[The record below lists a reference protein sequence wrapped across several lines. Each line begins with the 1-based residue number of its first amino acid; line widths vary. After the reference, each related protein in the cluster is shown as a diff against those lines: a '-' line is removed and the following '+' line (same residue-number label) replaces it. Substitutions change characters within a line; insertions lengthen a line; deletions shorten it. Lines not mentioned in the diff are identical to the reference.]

1 MINNISQESLDEI
14 LKLGAKSMIALQRQ
28 APEGYRLQIAYQIWI
43 WFDNNAKEYLENA
56 ASEYDSDTP

>member
-1 MINNISQESLDEI
+1 
-14 LKLGAKSMIALQRQ
+14 MIALQRQ